1 MLSGHR
7 EDTLNGMP
15 GEDTLRGLLSL
26 NSYRS
31 RVAHVPINI
40 LAALASSS
48 HLRIPDIIIA
58 SYNSSL
64 LSASVKN
71 SDRD

>member
-1 MLSGHR
+1 
-7 EDTLNGMP
+7 MP
-15 GEDTLRGLLSL
+15 EEDTLRGLPSL
-26 NSYRS
+26 NSYKS
-31 RVAHVPINI
+31 RVAHVLLNVLPINI

-64 LSASVKN
+64 LSTLG
-71 SDRD
+71 DRD